1 MLDFCKLK
9 MPDTVFPFAVLSD
22 SADGNAWSSGVKEPV
37 GGGGGGVV
45 VEGGGGGGV
54 VDGGGGVVEVGGGGG
69 GGVVPVAVTLSA
81 TGMRRVC
88 DPLGPL
94 STI

>member
-1 MLDFCKLK
+1 MKTLDA
-9 MPDTVFPFAVLSD
+9 VVPFAAVSER
-22 SADGNAWSSGVKEPV
+22 ADGNALSNGVNEPV
-37 GGGGGGVV
+37 DGGGVV
-45 VEGGGGGGV
+45 EGGGGGV
-54 VDGGGGVVEVGGGGG
+54 VDGGGGGGVVLEGGGGGG

-81 TGMRRVC
+81 TGMRKVC

>member
-45 VEGGGGGGV
+45 VEGGGGGG
-54 VDGGGGVVEVGGGGG
+54 
-69 GGVVPVAVTLSA
+69 GVVPVAVTLSA